1 MYDTYQKYTNGSS
14 KGYSMIKVNS
24 SEYNCPFEVAIDIM
38 DGKWKLYILWHL
50 RHKTRRFSD
59 LKRRVPGIT
68 QKMLTQKLREL
79 EEERIVNRKVYAEVP
94 PRVEYSLTEFGKQLE
109 PIMEMLLEWG
119 HFYSVAYGESDYE
132 YECRPKNDKL
142 IDIAS

>member
-1 MYDTYQKYTNGSS
+1 
-14 KGYSMIKVNS
+14 MIKVNQ

-50 RHKTRRFSD
+50 RNRTLRFSE

-79 EEERIVNRKVYAEVP
+79 EREKIVKRKVYAEVP
-94 PRVEYSLTEFGKQLE
+94 PRVEYSLTDFGKQLE
-109 PIMEMLLEWG
+109 PIMELLLEWG
-119 HFYSVAYGESDYE
+119 HYYSLAYGESDYD
-132 YECRPKNDKL
+132 YSCQPKNRKL
-142 IDIAS
+142 LEISQ